1 MSITAVPLKPVKR
14 GIVAYIWVGIV
25 AALVLATVLAFH
37 GTAEVVANK
46 GSDAQFL
53 AWNKT
58 RPGVIETASGLQYEV
73 LNPGADAVKPKPT
86 DVAGVMYVGK
96 LRDGTV
102 FDASQQ
108 PVPFPL
114 SGGAIPGFLE
124 GMSLMSK
131 GSRYRFWMK
140 PSLAYGDRSPDPSK
154 IPNGAMLIFDVEMI
168 GFVDEATLRQ
178 MRQQQMQQ
186 QQMMQ
191 QQGGAG
197 GPPPGA
203 GAPPPGA
210 APEGPPTGR

>member
-14 GIVAYIWVGIV
+14 SIVAYIWIGI
-25 AALVLATVLAFH
+25 ALALVLAVALAFR
-37 GTAEVVANK
+37 GTAEVVAAK
-46 GSDAQFL
+46 GSDEQFL
-53 AWNKT
+53 AWNRT
-58 RPGVIETASGLQYEV
+58 QPGVVETASGLQYEV
-73 LNPGADAVKPKPT
+73 LKPGVDGVKPKTT

-114 SGGAIPGFLE
+114 AGGAIPGFLE
-124 GMSLMSK
+124 GMKLMSK
-131 GSRYRFWMK
+131 GARYRFWLK

-154 IPNGAMLIFDVEMI
+154 IPDKAMLIFDVEMVA
-168 GFVDEATLRQ
+168 FVDEATLR
-178 MRQQQMQQ
+178 QMQQ

-197 GPPPGA
+197 
-203 GAPPPGA
+203 APPRGA
-210 APEGPPTGR
+210 APQGPPTGP